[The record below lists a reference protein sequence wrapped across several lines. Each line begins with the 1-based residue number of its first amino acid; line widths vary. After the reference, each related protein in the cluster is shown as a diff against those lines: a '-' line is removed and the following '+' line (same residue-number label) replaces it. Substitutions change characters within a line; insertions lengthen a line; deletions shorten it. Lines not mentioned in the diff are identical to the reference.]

1 MQRDL
6 TRGSVLRT
14 MLLFSLPYLLST
26 FLQTLYGLADLF
38 IVGQFSGADVISAVS
53 IGSQVMHFVTVVIV
67 GLAMG
72 STVLISRS
80 VGAKD
85 SSGVSRAIASTVVV
99 FMAVAAVA
107 TAVLL
112 LLCNQLV
119 TVMST
124 PPEAVAQTR
133 LYLMICFA
141 GIPAITAF
149 NIISAIYRGLGD
161 TRSPMIFVAL
171 ACVINIA
178 LDLLFIGGFKMQ
190 AVGAA
195 LGTVISQTCSVIFA
209 LVAIRRKRT
218 DFAPDRKSF
227 VPSRAVTAQ
236 ILRIGV
242 PVAFQDAFI
251 QVSFLLITVI
261 ANRRGVNVAAAV
273 GVVEKIISIMF
284 LVPSTMLSTVSALAA
299 QNMGAGH
306 HDRARKVLFL
316 GIAVTT
322 ITGLI
327 FSVWAQFGAEWLVR
341 IFAGGDVEVARLG
354 GQYLRSYVF
363 DCIFAGAHFCFSGY
377 FCAYGKSWVSFLHN
391 VLSIVLCRVPGAYLA
406 IHLWPD
412 TLYPMGWA
420 APLGS
425 LLSTFICAGIYL
437 WMRHKKRL
445 PD

>member
-38 IVGQFSGADVISAVS
+38 IVGQFNGADVISAVS

-85 SSGVSRAIASTVVV
+85 ATQTSRAIGSTIIV
-99 FMAVAAVA
+99 FMAVAAIA
-107 TAVLL
+107 TAALL
-112 LLCNQLV
+112 LLTGPIV
-119 TVMST
+119 SVMST

-141 GIPAITAF
+141 GVPAIVAY
-149 NIISAIYRGLGD
+149 NIISAVFRGLGD
-161 TRSPMIFVAL
+161 TRSPMIFVAV

-178 LDLLFIGGFKMQ
+178 LDVLFIGGFGMR

-195 LGTVISQTCSVIFA
+195 LGTVLSQACSVIFA
-209 LVAIRRKRT
+209 LLAIRKRGSEFPLSRR
-218 DFAPDRKSF
+218 DLIPD
-227 VPSRAVTAQ
+227 RAVTGQ

-242 PVAFQDAFI
+242 PVACQDAFI
-251 QVSFLLITVI
+251 QVSFLIITII

-273 GVVEKIISIMF
+273 GVVEKIIGIMF
-284 LVPSTMLSTVSALAA
+284 LVPSAMLSTVSALAA
-299 QNMGAGH
+299 QNMGANR
-306 HDRARKVLFL
+306 HDRARQVLFIGV
-316 GIAVTT
+316 GITALVGT
-322 ITGLI
+322 L
-327 FSVWAQFGAEWLVR
+327 FSVWAQFGADWLVHL
-341 IFAGGDVEVARLG
+341 FSGGEAEVTRLG
-354 GQYLRSYVF
+354 GQYLRAYVF
-363 DCIFAGAHFCFSGY
+363 DCIFAGAHFCFSGF
-377 FCAYGKSWVSFLHN
+377 FCAYGKSWISFVHN
-391 VLSIVLCRVPGAYLA
+391 VASILICRIPIAYMA
-406 IHLWPD
+406 AQLWPQ

-420 APLGS
+420 APAGS
-425 LLSTFICAGIYL
+425 VLSAAICVGFYA
-437 WMRHKKRL
+437 WMQRKGRI
-445 PD
+445 